1 MKISKGIRINNTI
14 WDLTNTIVG
23 NKRYFTYDEAMEIAD
38 RLGKRLPNKDD
49 VEDLLKL
56 EMIADNNKSLNNGAK
71 FYIDKNSKGAVPI
84 MPPYIKDHFWYYQ
97 EFKNISQKIVVDI
110 ISAIQKWNDTGI
122 SMELIFNL
130 NLPEVNAK
138 YIYETLIDAWK
149 KDLKTVYYIR
159 SIQKNSSDVS
169 AKEECISCAG

>member
-1 MKISKGIRINNTI
+1 MNLKDKIKQNKEKLKNIKVVKTKKNWDTTRKNLMKYGVRNSHIQ
-14 WDLTNTIVG
+14 
-23 NKRYFTYDEAMEIAD
+23 
-38 RLGKRLPNKDD
+38 
-49 VEDLLKL
+49 
-56 EMIADNNKSLNNGAK
+56 MIAPNTSSSLIQGCSASVLPIFSK

-110 ISAIQKWNDTGI
+110 ISTIQKWTDTGI

-149 KDLKTVYYIR
+149 KDTKTVYYIR

-169 AKEECISCAG
+169 AKEECISCSG